1 MFLTNE
7 DPYYPPPAFY
17 FNVQLV
23 SALSVASAL
32 LTGSGVDNSFQEV
45 DGISATVQ
53 TEDIVEGGENRYK
66 HKVPTSVDYS
76 NLVLKRGY
84 VTKFS
89 EFAEWCMARQEST
102 LTFGINPKNIML
114 SLLDSKGSISTAW
127 FFVGAWPVKMEASGF
142 NAMDNKYLIENMEFT
157 YQYYT
162 QIKMDPL
169 SMAAKAARALTEKLA

>member
-1 MFLTNE
+1 MYLSTDE
-7 DPYYPPPAFY
+7 AYYPPPAFY

-23 SALSVASAL
+23 STLSVASTL
-32 LTGSGVDNSFQEV
+32 ISGAGIDNSFQEV

-53 TEDIVEGGENRYK
+53 TTDIEEGGENRYK

-102 LTFGINPKNIML
+102 LTYGISPKNIML
-114 SLLDSKGSISTAW
+114 TLLNSKGSILTAW

-142 NAMDNKYLIENMEFT
+142 NAMDNKYLVENMEFT
-157 YQYYT
+157 YQYYS

-169 SMAAKAARALTEKLA
+169 SIAAKAGRALKEKMA